1 MMRWTHKSSILH
13 VLFFS
18 GVLGFTSGIFVNSFF
33 DFGFSDAG
41 GIFLAGVALL
51 TFFARRSTREHAY
64 ARAILSTAAVLMA
77 GALGIIHFNFSDARL
92 ADMRAELAPLE
103 GISITMTGIV
113 VREPDVRASRTLLTV
128 SPSLIA
134 REGKTPAP
142 VSPDARVL
150 IFTDPYTDVSYGD
163 TIRARGELARPRP
176 FAGGE
181 GREFDYEKYLS
192 KDGITHTMLARDAQ
206 IVGRGSGNKIV
217 AALLFVKGTFLSSM
231 RKTLPE
237 PDAGLLGGIIWGEK
251 HGVPDDLTEDFR
263 NSGLVHIIVLSGF
276 NMTIVAAGVMWFL
289 GRFPLRAKF
298 SFGAGAIV
306 AFAIAAGAGATVMRA
321 AFMAILAL
329 VAKASGRPYAVPV
342 SLSLAALLMLL
353 WNPRVLLYD
362 PSFQL
367 SFIATLGLIYVSPII
382 ERHLRLI
389 PRAGGMRELAAATIG
404 TQIAVLPLLLYMIG
418 NLSLVSLPANLIAL
432 PVIPVVMLFG
442 FLTAVAGL
450 FGHLIAVPFAFFSH
464 LLLSFVIGV
473 ARVFGSLPLAAIPV
487 PAFHPSLVFL
497 AYAFLIM
504 LVIRY
509 LRAHTSV

>member
-1 MMRWTHKSSILH
+1 
-13 VLFFS
+13 
-18 GVLGFTSGIFVNSFF
+18 
-33 DFGFSDAG
+33 
-41 GIFLAGVALL
+41 
-51 TFFARRSTREHAY
+51 
-64 ARAILSTAAVLMA
+64 
-77 GALGIIHFNFSDARL
+77 
-92 ADMRAELAPLE
+92 
-103 GISITMTGIV
+103 
-113 VREPDVRASRTLLTV
+113 
-128 SPSLIA
+128 
-134 REGKTPAP
+134 
-142 VSPDARVL
+142 
-150 IFTDPYTDVSYGD
+150 
-163 TIRARGELARPRP
+163 
-176 FAGGE
+176 
-181 GREFDYEKYLS
+181 
-192 KDGITHTMLARDAQ
+192 MLARDAQ

-231 RKTLPE
+231 RKTLPR
-237 PDAGLLGGIIWGEK
+237 AGRGTFGGIIWGEK

-464 LLLSFVIGV
+464 LLLSFCHRCC
-473 ARVFGSLPLAAIPV
+473 ARVRVSPLAAIPV